1 MKKLAAAHILLILFV
16 ALIMPVRA
24 SVTMEATIDQSIH
37 VVLNFENVISIIY
50 DEIKQNKQTFNVT
63 TIPLIIVNDLRQ
75 QGLTRVRWGHSQKI
89 GFDNSTNSIHVEFF
103 LAGSDIITFTF
114 NKTTM
119 VRIYEVT
126 TEWRKFNVHL
136 TEIFSINFTKYFGTP
151 IVQWDRID
159 SESEKAYYFEY
170 TGLDSFTPSCKFV
183 LPTTATNI
191 HATGDTIFF
200 ETQPLLEDVL
210 LNSPFL
216 ILGALITVIIVAF
229 IYRRIRK

>member
-1 MKKLAAAHILLILFV
+1 
-16 ALIMPVRA
+16 MPVHT

-37 VVLNFENVISIIY
+37 IVLNFENVSSTIY
-50 DEIKQNKQTFNVT
+50 DEIKQTFNVT
-63 TIPLIIVNDLRQ
+63 TIPLIIVNNLKQQDL
-75 QGLTRVRWGHSQKI
+75 THVRWGSSQEVT
-89 GFDNSTNSIHVEFF
+89 FNDPTNSIHVEFF
-103 LAGSDIITFTF
+103 LAGSDIVAFTF

-119 VRIYEVT
+119 ARLYQVR
-126 TEWRKFNVHL
+126 TEWRKFNVNL
-136 TEIFSINFTKYFGTP
+136 TENYPVNFTKYFGTP
-151 IVQWDRID
+151 IAQWDYID
-159 SESEKAYYFEY
+159 TEKAYYFEY
-170 TGLDSFTPSCKFV
+170 MVLDSFTPSCKFV

-216 ILGALITVIIVAF
+216 ILGALITVIIIAF

>member
-1 MKKLAAAHILLILFV
+1 MKKIAAASILLILFV
-16 ALIMPVRA
+16 ALIMPVHA

-37 VVLNFENVISIIY
+37 VVLNFENVSSTIY
-50 DEIKQNKQTFNVT
+50 NEIKQNKQSFNVT
-63 TIPLIIVNDLRQ
+63 TIPLIIVNNLKQ
-75 QGLTRVRWGHSQKI
+75 QGLTRVRSGYSQEI
-89 GFDNSTNSIHVEFF
+89 GFDDSTNSIHVEFF

-119 VRIYEVT
+119 VRLYQVR
-126 TEWRKFNVHL
+126 TEWRKFNINI
-136 TEIFSINFTKYFGTP
+136 TENFPVDFAKYFGTP

-216 ILGALITVIIVAF
+216 ILGALITVIIIAF